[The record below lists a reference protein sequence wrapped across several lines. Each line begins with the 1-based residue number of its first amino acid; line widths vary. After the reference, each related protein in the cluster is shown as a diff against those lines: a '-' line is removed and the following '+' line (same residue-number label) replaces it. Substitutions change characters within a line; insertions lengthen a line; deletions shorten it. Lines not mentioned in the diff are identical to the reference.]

1 MDIVRCTQKIEQNTK
16 STCKEI
22 KEKIV
27 RLEQTIN
34 YLQDKRNELLKN
46 KKLEQPPAGLPPDRR
61 RSITNSSNINWENSL
76 RN

>member
-1 MDIVRCTQKIEQNTK
+1 MEIVRCTQKIEQNTK

-27 RLEQTIN
+27 TLERTIG
-34 YLQDKRNELLKN
+34 YLQDKRNELMKN
-46 KKLEQPPAGLPPDRR
+46 KKLEKPPAGLPPNRR
-61 RSITNSSNINWENSL
+61 QSINNSSNINWESSL

>member
-27 RLEQTIN
+27 TLERTIG
-34 YLQDKRNELLKN
+34 YLQDKRTELMKN
-46 KKLEQPPAGLPPDRR
+46 KKLETPPAGLPPDRR
-61 RSITNSSNINWENSL
+61 QSINNRSNMSWENSL

>member
-27 RLEQTIN
+27 TLERTIG
-34 YLQDKRNELLKN
+34 YLQDKRTELMKN
-46 KKLEQPPAGLPPDRR
+46 KKLETPFYK
-61 RSITNSSNINWENSL
+61 
-76 RN
+76 